1 MQAVIYDGNLHLDT
15 TFPNPSSHADEVL
28 IRITRA
34 GICNTDLEL
43 IKGYMGFTGVLGHEF
58 VGMVEGGPLDGQ
70 RVVGEINLNC
80 GQCEV
85 CLGGNPTQ
93 CPNRS
98 TLGIDRKDGA
108 MAELL
113 TLPLHLIHILPD
125 TISDDQAVFIEPLA
139 AGLQTLHQTHI
150 SPHDRVVLIGAGKLG
165 LLTAQVIALTGCD
178 LAVITRHQRQRDL
191 LSGWGIESALP
202 GDITPR
208 SADLVIDCT
217 GTESGFADALEIVK
231 ARGTIH
237 LKSTYHGSPQAN
249 LTRIVV
255 DEVKIE
261 TSRCGSFLA
270 AIRLLGRGL
279 IDVEPLIDARYPLSE
294 AMTAFEH
301 AARRGALKIL
311 LDVA

>member
-1 MQAVIYDGNLHLDT
+1 MQAVVFDGNLRLDT
-15 TFPNPSSHADEVL
+15 DYSNPSAGAQEAL
-28 IRITRA
+28 IHVTRA
-34 GICNTDLEL
+34 GICNTDMEL
-43 IKGYMGFTGVLGHEF
+43 VKGYMGFTGVLGHEF
-58 VGMVEGGPLDGQ
+58 VGVVEGGPLDGQ

-80 GQCEV
+80 GECEV

-93 CPNRS
+93 CPNRT
-98 TLGIDRKDGA
+98 TLGIDRKDGG
-108 MAELL
+108 MAEWV
-113 TLPLHLIHILPD
+113 TLPTHLIHPLPD
-125 TISDDQAVFIEPLA
+125 SISDDQAVFIEPLA

-165 LLTAQVIALTGCD
+165 LLTAQIVALTGCD
-178 LAVITRHQRQRDL
+178 VTVIARHQQQRGL
-191 LSGWGIESALP
+191 LSGWGIESVLSDEIP
-202 GDITPR
+202 PR
-208 SADLVIDCT
+208 SVDIVIDCT

-261 TSRCGSFLA
+261 SSRCGPFPA
-270 AIRLLGRGL
+270 AIRLLSRGL
-279 IDVEPLIDARYPLSE
+279 IDVESLIEGRYPLSE

-301 AARRGALKIL
+301 AARKGVLKIL
-311 LDVA
+311 LDVG